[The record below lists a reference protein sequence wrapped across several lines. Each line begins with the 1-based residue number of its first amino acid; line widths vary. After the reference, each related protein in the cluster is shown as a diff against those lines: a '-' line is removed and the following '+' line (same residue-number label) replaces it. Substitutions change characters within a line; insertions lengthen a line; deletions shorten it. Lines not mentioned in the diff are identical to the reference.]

1 MNIRLRAMNIDASGV
16 HQELEIDLE
25 KGYFAGRTYAWP
37 AKNGPATLMP
47 THARYF

>member
-1 MNIRLRAMNIDASGV
+1 MIVRLRAMNIEASGV
-16 HQELEIDLE
+16 HRKLGIDLE
-25 KGYFAGRTYAWP
+25 KGHFAGLTYAWP